1 MPFFLCIFL
10 LQNIVRL
17 TARKKEHTIRFRK
30 SLKYLTGIEEADKK
44 DLLVG
49 SFNDIF

>member
-1 MPFFLCIFL
+1 MPVFLCIFL

-30 SLKYLTGIEEADKK
+30 SLKYLAGIEKADKG
-44 DLLVG
+44 LLVG
-49 SFNDIF
+49 SFNYLF

>member
-30 SLKYLTGIEEADKK
+30 SLKYLTGIEEADK
-44 DLLVG
+44 DLLAE